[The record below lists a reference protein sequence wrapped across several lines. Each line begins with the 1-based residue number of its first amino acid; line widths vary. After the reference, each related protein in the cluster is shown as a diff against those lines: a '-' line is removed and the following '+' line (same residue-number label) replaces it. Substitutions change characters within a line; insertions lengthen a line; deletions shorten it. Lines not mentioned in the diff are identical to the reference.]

1 MSAPLDG
8 RKVPLK
14 RRETKKVDVEA
25 FFSFLYTILAEPLAI
40 ASKDRLDKSKWLV
53 PRNLDSSKM
62 LERLWRPALHVVG
75 VLVARVLEYFAI
87 VQPDVKGDSDTQ
99 QTVISRALELAENEL
114 RKKGKNMPWKLIIH
128 SDNTS
133 KEGRN
138 SFMLQYCSALVW
150 GETFSEAS
158 LAFFRVGHTHNR
170 LDQRFSVIGSISSL
184 HFVLTSATHQP
195 WPP

>member
-62 LERLWRPALHVVG
+62 LERLWR
-75 VLVARVLEYFAI
+75 
-87 VQPDVKGDSDTQ
+87 
-99 QTVISRALELAENEL
+99 
-114 RKKGKNMPWKLIIH
+114 IIKCNH
-128 SDNTS
+128 
-133 KEGRN
+133 
-138 SFMLQYCSALVW
+138 
-150 GETFSEAS
+150 
-158 LAFFRVGHTHNR
+158 
-170 LDQRFSVIGSISSL
+170 
-184 HFVLTSATHQP
+184 
-195 WPP
+195 

>member
-1 MSAPLDG
+1 MAG
-8 RKVPLK
+8 
-14 RRETKKVDVEA
+14 
-25 FFSFLYTILAEPLAI
+25 
-40 ASKDRLDKSKWLV
+40 
-53 PRNLDSSKM
+53 
-62 LERLWRPALHVVG
+62 
-75 VLVARVLEYFAI
+75 VLEYFAI

-170 LDQRFSVIGSISSL
+170 LDQRFSVIGSILSRAKDL
-184 HFVLTSATHQP
+184 QTPGDYCHHLQVHYLL
-195 WPP
+195 